1 LEQFIRR
8 AHSGEYE
15 EWWDKQR
22 LIRPLKRKLRAVF
35 HKLSG
40 RSPKFS
46 MSATSACSKCMDR
59 KMGSALGP
67 VTKAFLDGVSKGRN
81 PARARRRTLGRRI
94 RAAWR
99 GLRWAFALGLV
110 KAAFYVAKAGGRP
123 YESVEI
129 GGRRFNNVRDSD
141 RRWRAVAEVLD
152 RHAVHNVLDVGCAE
166 GWFVRRAAKDHNCF
180 AVGIEA
186 TDALCVGELAR
197 LHDRVERAATIR
209 AFMTPEA
216 LRRSDHFAFCSSS
229 HSARSSRIAPK

>member
-1 LEQFIRR
+1 VQGI
-8 AHSGEYE
+8 AMAIA
-15 EWWDKQR
+15 QAAN
-22 LIRPLKRKLRAVF
+22 I
-35 HKLSG
+35 
-40 RSPKFS
+40 
-46 MSATSACSKCMDR
+46 
-59 KMGSALGP
+59 
-67 VTKAFLDGVSKGRN
+67 KAY
-81 PARARRRTLGRRI
+81 PARARRRTLG
-94 RAAWR
+94 WR

-123 YESVEI
+123 YEPVEI

-141 RRWRAVAEVLD
+141 GRWRAVAEVLD
-152 RHAVHNVLDVGCAE
+152 RHAVHNVLAAPRDGS
-166 GWFVRRAAKDHNCF
+166 VRRAAKDHNCF

-186 TDALCVGELAR
+186 TDALFVGELAR